1 MQKELKSYKDSD
13 NRQANGGRALT
24 PDSRPLAPRRLVLA
38 LDGVPWQ
45 VIDETRSGGHF
56 RVFNSPARVI
66 SPFPTM
72 TNIGMC
78 AMLGAPRTL
87 GYEQLYFDRERGR
100 MCGGHVKYIKN
111 RKQDPERRGY
121 NHLLDYEE
129 PMQFEFLVYVMPE
142 RIFSADLAKLLDA
155 FKRSTAPVFYAFLKS
170 TDGIIHLGGREKLLP
185 ALAQLD
191 AALGELYEDHRGE
204 LEIMVYSDHG
214 NTIMPFK
221 RVSMRSHL
229 TDYGFKL
236 SNRIN
241 GRRSLII
248 PGFGLCSYAP
258 IFTAVENRREVAEA
272 LTRLAGVDFSVF
284 RPMDDAGDTTDLIG
298 PAGHAR
304 IHYDAAGRA
313 FRYEQITGDPLELAA
328 IIRELEAGGL
338 IDNRGYAPDRVWF
351 EATKEHL
358 YPDALRNIW
367 TSVRDHVE
375 STADVLVSFKD
386 GYCYGS
392 KLFERLVTL
401 VATHGSALRST
412 SYAFLMSTH
421 RRVAAHLRADEARSL
436 LR

>member
-1 MQKELKSYKDSD
+1 MSAKHSP
-13 NRQANGGRALT
+13 RAVGT
-24 PDSRPLAPRRLVLA
+24 SAPSQRPPKRRLVLA

-56 RVFNSPARVI
+56 RVFNEPARVI

-100 MCGGHVKYIKN
+100 MCGGHAKYIKN
-111 RKQDPERRGY
+111 RTQDPARRGY

-129 PMQFEFLVYVMPE
+129 PMQFEFLVYVLPE
-142 RIFSADLAKLLDA
+142 RIFTADLSRLLDA

-170 TDGIIHLGGREKLLP
+170 TDGIVHLGGREKLLP

-221 RVSMRSHL
+221 RVPMRTHL
-229 TDYGFKL
+229 AGHGFKP
-236 SNRIN
+236 SDRIA

-258 IFTAVENRREVAEA
+258 IFTGEENRREVAES
-272 LTRLAGVDFSVF
+272 LTRLEGVDFSVF
-284 RPMDDAGDTTDLIG
+284 RPTGDDDATDLMG
-298 PAGHAR
+298 RAGHAR
-304 IHYDAAGRA
+304 IHYDRAGRA
-313 FRYEQITGDPLELAA
+313 FRYQQITGDPLDLAA
-328 IIRELEAGGL
+328 IVEQLKAGGL
-338 IDNRGYAPDRVWF
+338 IDRRGYGADGVWF
-351 EATKEHL
+351 EATKDHT

-367 TSVRDHVE
+367 SSVRDHVE

-392 KLFERLVTL
+392 KLFGRLVTL

-421 RRVAAHLRADEARSL
+421 REMAAHMRADEARSL
-436 LR
+436 LRAS

>member
-1 MQKELKSYKDSD
+1 MSLSHSEV
-13 NRQANGGRALT
+13 
-24 PDSRPLAPRRLVLA
+24 RPKRRLVLA

-56 RVFNSPARVI
+56 RVFNPPARVI

-78 AMLGAPRTL
+78 AMLGAPKTL

-111 RKQDPERRGY
+111 RKQDPARRGY

-129 PMQFEFLVYVMPE
+129 PMQFEFLVYVLPE
-142 RIFSADLAKLLDA
+142 RIFSADLTRLLDA
-155 FKRSTAPVFYAFLKS
+155 FKKSRAPVFYAFLKS
-170 TDGIIHLGGREKLLP
+170 TDGIVHLGGREKLLP

-191 AALGELYEDHRGE
+191 AALSELYEDHSGE

-221 RVSMRSHL
+221 RVPMRTHL
-229 TDYGFKL
+229 AQFGFQT

-258 IFTAVENRREVAEA
+258 IFTAAENRREVAEA
-272 LTRLAGVDFSVF
+272 LTLLPGVDFSVF
-284 RPMDDAGDTTDLIG
+284 RPLDDAGDTTELTG
-298 PAGHAR
+298 PNGHAR
-304 IHYDAAGRA
+304 IHYDRASRA
-313 FRYEQITGDPLELAA
+313 FRYEQVAGDPLALAPVIA
-328 IIRELEAGGL
+328 DLRARGL
-338 IDNRGYAPDRVWF
+338 IDKRGYAMDRVWF
-351 EATKEHL
+351 EATKDHL
-358 YPDALRNIW
+358 YPDALSNIW
-367 TSVRDHVE
+367 FSVREHVE

-421 RRVAAHLRADEARSL
+421 SEMPPHMRADEARGL
-436 LR
+436 LRAS

>member
-1 MQKELKSYKDSD
+1 MSLSNSEV
-13 NRQANGGRALT
+13 
-24 PDSRPLAPRRLVLA
+24 RPKRRLVLA

-56 RVFNSPARVI
+56 RVFKEPARVI

-78 AMLGAPRTL
+78 AMLGAPKTR

-100 MCGGHVKYIKN
+100 MCGGHVKYIKS
-111 RKQDPERRGY
+111 RKQDPARRGY

-129 PMQFEFLVYVMPE
+129 PMQFEFLVYFLPE
-142 RIFSADLAKLLDA
+142 RIFSADLARLLDA
-155 FKRSTAPVFYAFLKS
+155 FKRSEAPVFYAFLKS
-170 TDGIIHLGGREKLLP
+170 TDGVVHLGGREKLLP

-191 AALGELYEDHRGE
+191 AALAQLYEDHRGE

-221 RVSMRSHL
+221 RVPMRRHL
-229 TDYGFKL
+229 AQFGFKTT
-236 SNRIN
+236 SRID
-241 GRRSLII
+241 GRHSLII

-258 IFTAVENRREVAEA
+258 IFTAAENRREVAEA
-272 LTRLAGVDFSVF
+272 LTMLSGVDFSVF
-284 RPMDDAGDTTDLIG
+284 RPLDDGSDTTELIG
-298 PAGHAR
+298 ADGHAR
-304 IHYDAAGRA
+304 IHYDRAGRA
-313 FRYEQITGDPLELAA
+313 FRYEAVAGDPLKLAA
-328 IIRELEAGGL
+328 IIENLEAGGL
-338 IDNRGYAPDRVWF
+338 IDKRGYARDRVWF
-351 EATKEHL
+351 EATKDHI
-358 YPDALRNIW
+358 YPDALSNIW
-367 TSVRDHVE
+367 YSVREHVE

-421 RRVAAHLRADEARSL
+421 RETAAHLRAGEARSM
-436 LR
+436 LRAS

>member
-1 MQKELKSYKDSD
+1 MSARAAGKSSAS
-13 NRQANGGRALT
+13 Q
-24 PDSRPLAPRRLVLA
+24 RPIKRRLVLA

-56 RVFNSPARVI
+56 RVFNEPARVI

-87 GYEQLYFDRERGR
+87 GYEQLYFDRDRGR
-100 MCGGHVKYIKN
+100 MCGGHAKYIKN
-111 RKQDPERRGY
+111 RKQDPARRGY
-121 NHLLDYEE
+121 NHMLDYEE
-129 PMQFEFLVYVMPE
+129 PMQFEFLVYVLPE
-142 RIFSADLAKLLDA
+142 RIFTADLTRLLDA
-155 FKRSTAPVFYAFLKS
+155 FKRSTAPIFYAFLKS
-170 TDGIIHLGGREKLLP
+170 TDGVIHLGGREKLLP

-191 AALGELYEDHRGE
+191 AALGQLYEDHHGG

-214 NTIMPFK
+214 NTIMPFE
-221 RVSMRSHL
+221 RVSMRTHL
-229 TDYGFKL
+229 ADHGFKH
-236 SNRIN
+236 SNRID

-258 IFTAVENRREVAEA
+258 IFTDAENRREVAEA

-284 RPMDDAGDTTDLIG
+284 RPLGADDATDVMG
-298 PAGHAR
+298 HAGHAR
-304 IHYDAAGRA
+304 IHHDRATRA
-313 FRYEQITGDPLELAA
+313 FRYEQITGDPLGLAA
-328 IIRELEAGGL
+328 IIEQLGAEGL
-338 IDNRGYAPDRVWF
+338 IDEGGYGADGVWF
-351 EATKEHL
+351 EATKDHI

-367 TSVRDHVE
+367 SSVRDHVE

-421 RRVAAHLRADEARSL
+421 RRVAAHMRADEARSL
-436 LR
+436 LRAS

>member
-1 MQKELKSYKDSD
+1 MSVKYSPRAVEVSAASQKPPK
-13 NRQANGGRALT
+13 
-24 PDSRPLAPRRLVLA
+24 RRLVLA

-45 VIDETRSGGHF
+45 VIDEIRSGGHF
-56 RVFNSPARVI
+56 RVFNKPARVI

-111 RKQDPERRGY
+111 RKQDPARRGY

-129 PMQFEFLVYVMPE
+129 PMQFEFLVYVLPE
-142 RIFSADLAKLLDA
+142 RIFTADLTRLLDA

-170 TDGIIHLGGREKLLP
+170 TDGIVHLGGREKLLP

-191 AALGELYEDHRGE
+191 TALSELYEDHRGE

-221 RVSMRSHL
+221 RVSMRTHL
-229 TDYGFKL
+229 TGHGFNI

-258 IFTAVENRREVAEA
+258 IFTAAENRREVAEA

-284 RPMDDAGDTTDLIG
+284 RSMDDAAATDLIG
-298 PAGHAR
+298 HAGHAR
-304 IHYDAAGRA
+304 IHYDRASRA

-328 IIRELEAGGL
+328 IIERLEAEGL
-338 IDNRGYAPDRVWF
+338 IDNRGYAPDAVWF
-351 EATKEHL
+351 EATKDHL

-367 TSVRDHVE
+367 SSVRDHVE

-392 KLFERLVTL
+392 KLFGRLVTL

-421 RRVAAHLRADEARSL
+421 RETDAHMRAEEARSL
-436 LR
+436 LRVS